1 MENATK
7 AMQIAAGVLM
17 SVLVLG
23 LLVYGYNSITESK
36 DIEQQAVREEQA
48 ADFNKSFETYNR
60 DLVGT
65 ELIALS
71 NKVDDYNKRY
81 PESEGYTKISFN
93 VTNIKTEYEN
103 NYKKTSPSVSLSSLH
118 LKISKAID
126 LEAEKIYTNN
136 NTNEKYKYSE
146 LYKLSQIKLNNIL
159 NAGDTRETVLGD
171 YEKLIESREN
181 FAREKF
187 QCTKWEYD
195 NYGRIASIEFKM
207 I

>member
-1 MENATK
+1 MENVTK

-81 PESEGYTKISFN
+81 PESEGYTKIVFSHPD
-93 VTNIKTEYEN
+93 NIPTTEYP
-103 NYKKTSPSVSLSSLH
+103 NYGNSSKTIAETNEELGKKIDELAKKTKEGNDGRTYTYSE
-118 LKISKAID
+118 ISK
-126 LEAEKIYTNN
+126 
-136 NTNEKYKYSE
+136 
-146 LYKLSQIKLNNIL
+146 LSITKLNNIEIDRGSL
-159 NAGDTRETVLGD
+159 TD
-171 YEKLIESREN
+171 YDNYAKYVEEREN
-181 FAREKF
+181 FARKKF

-207 I
+207 IRS

>member
-23 LLVYGYNSITESK
+23 LLVYGYNNITESK

-81 PESEGYTKISFN
+81 PQSEGYTKIEFSHP
-93 VTNIKTEYEN
+93 VNITTTEYP
-103 NYKKTSPSVSLSSLH
+103 NYGNSSKTIAKTNEELGKKIDELAKKTKEGNDGRTYTYSE
-118 LKISKAID
+118 ISK
-126 LEAEKIYTNN
+126 
-136 NTNEKYKYSE
+136 
-146 LYKLSQIKLNNIL
+146 LSITKLNNIEIDIGSL
-159 NAGDTRETVLGD
+159 TNYDD
-171 YEKLIESREN
+171 YVKYVNERKDFAREN
-181 FAREKF
+181 FEC
-187 QCTKWEYD
+187 QDWEYD
-195 NYGRIASIEFKM
+195 NYGRIKKITFKKK
-207 I
+207 

>member
-23 LLVYGYNSITESK
+23 LLVYGYNNITESK

-81 PESEGYTKISFN
+81 PQSEGYTKITLN
-93 VTNIKTEYEN
+93 VTDIKTEYPD
-103 NYKKTSPSVSLSSLH
+103 YKTGETLSSMH
-118 LKISKAID
+118 LYLS
-126 LEAEKIYTNN
+126 EKIDDKG
-136 NTNEKYKYSE
+136 NEKYIGKGSKEYKYSD
-146 LYKLSQIKLNNIL
+146 LYKYSVNRVKSIL
-159 NAGDTRETVLGD
+159 KTGDTIDILDD
-171 YEKLIESREN
+171 YKKLVQEREN
-181 FAREKF
+181 FARENF

-195 NYGRIASIEFKM
+195 NYGRIELIEFKM